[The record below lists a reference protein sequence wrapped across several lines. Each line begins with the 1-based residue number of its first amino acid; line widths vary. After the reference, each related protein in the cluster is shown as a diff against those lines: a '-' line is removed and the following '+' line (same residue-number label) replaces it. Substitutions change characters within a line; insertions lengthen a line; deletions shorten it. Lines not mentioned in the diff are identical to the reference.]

1 MIKKI
6 VGAAAMAAM
15 FVTLVGCGIPETPEA
30 QPKTKEGLE
39 SMAKT
44 MAEYTK
50 KGEYKKFVEGTLWQS
65 NEEAKESKIK
75 ELEKMKYQVEIVPN
89 SGEVGYGG
97 RPEVGTV
104 GIKIKTG
111 GRDVAGTW
119 FFEHYEKSGWRL
131 GS

>member
-1 MIKKI
+1 MLKKI
-6 VGAAAMAAM
+6 VGAAVMAAM
-15 FVTLVGCGIPETPEA
+15 FVTLVGCGMQETPK
-30 QPKTKEGLE
+30 PKTKEGLE
-39 SMAKT
+39 STAKT
-44 MAEYTK
+44 MAELTQ
-50 KGEYKKFVEGTLWQS
+50 KGEYKKFIEGTMWPF
-65 NEEAKESKIK
+65 NEAGKESKIK

>member
-6 VGAAAMAAM
+6 ARAAITAAM
-15 FVTLVGCGIPETPEA
+15 FICLAGCGMPETPEV

-39 SMAKT
+39 STAKK
-44 MAEYTK
+44 MAEYTQ
-50 KGEYKKFVEGTLWQS
+50 KGEYKKFIEGTMWPF
-65 NEEAKESKIK
+65 NEAGKESKIK